1 MNLLIP
7 GSSVPGAL
15 VAGTILAL
23 RGPVWAAVALGI
35 QTWMLTFFILAVLSI
50 ILAVLSKVI
59 EGQE

>member
-7 GSSVPGAL
+7 WSSVPGAL

-35 QTWMLTFFILAVLSI
+35 QTWMLTFL
-50 ILAVLSKVI
+50 
-59 EGQE
+59 QETEDEKRWT